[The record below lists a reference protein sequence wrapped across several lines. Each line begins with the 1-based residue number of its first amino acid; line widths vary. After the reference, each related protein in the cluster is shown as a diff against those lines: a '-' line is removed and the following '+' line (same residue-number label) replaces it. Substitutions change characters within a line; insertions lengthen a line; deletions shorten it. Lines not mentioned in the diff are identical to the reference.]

1 MLRQGRTPVFYVAVN
16 GVQNHSACLPCWAVS
31 RKGLL
36 LTLYNRSRRAARGR
50 WAWRERAEM
59 ETVKV
64 GNTGCS
70 HLCQANGT
78 AERPICQ
85 QFGGCV
91 RGTAGIEQ
99 GLEARNQ
106 MKETSGGY
114 RDTERQVWEN

>member
-1 MLRQGRTPVFYVAVN
+1 MLGQGRTPVFYVAVN
-16 GVQNHSACLPCWAVS
+16 RVQNRSACLPCWAVS

-36 LTLYNRSRRAARGR
+36 LTPYNRSRRAARGR
-50 WAWRERAEM
+50 WAWRERAEVK
-59 ETVKV
+59 TVKV

-70 HLCQANGT
+70 HLCQASGNS
-78 AERPICQ
+78 ERPICQ
-85 QFGGCV
+85 LFGGCV